1 MKARIQHLVYQVRDL
16 TGPQIRVRALTTLLW
31 AVIAVGAVTGSLA
44 LHRVSGITAQIPE
57 PSDSLIMAAVSGV
70 GAIQRTAPDAALT
83 EVVPLAR
90 GYWTVRAS
98 TPTGAVYS
106 VAIAVTG
113 GHAYQVGGV
122 SRTAERDAAPLS
134 PLVTELGPVPDAAA
148 DPIVTTVRT
157 WTEAWLTGT
166 DDGTRFAAPEL
177 GIEPLTVPYDSAR
190 VTHLGGI
197 RRPGPPDAML
207 ARAIVAT
214 TGPDDLLD
222 VSLLIADRGDGTW
235 QVAQLLPAPLTG

>member
-1 MKARIQHLVYQVRDL
+1 MKAKIRHFSHRLRDL
-16 TGPQIRVRALTTLLW
+16 AGPQFRVRALPALLW
-31 AVIAVGAVTGSLA
+31 TLIGVAAVTGPLA
-44 LHRVSGITAQIPE
+44 LYRLSNVTAQIPA
-57 PSDSLIMAAVSGV
+57 PSDDLIMAAVSGV

-83 EVVPLAR
+83 EVVPLAG
-90 GYWTVRAS
+90 GYWTVRAA
-98 TPTGAVYS
+98 TPNGAVYS
-106 VAIAVTG
+106 VGIAVIRG
-113 GHAYQVGGV
+113 LAHQVGGV
-122 SRTAERDAAPLS
+122 SRVAGELAAS
-134 PLVTELGPVPDAAA
+134 PTPMVDELHPVTDSTD

-166 DDGTRFAAPEL
+166 DGGTRFAAPEL
-177 GIEPLTVPYDSAR
+177 GVDPLAVPYGQAR

-197 RRPGPPDAML
+197 RQPGPPDMMI

-214 TGPDDLLD
+214 VAPDDLLD